1 MDVVPPLTFGWDYQ
15 PRIGGSPI
23 YFGGEASGDP
33 NAYWLAP
40 TPDEIAR
47 HVADGI
53 AWLRANEPDAPA
65 QIAIAYAWNEF
76 TEGGWLCPTFLAG
89 QPAGDTTR
97 IAALAT
103 VLKG

>member
-1 MDVVPPLTFGWDYQ
+1 V
-15 PRIGGSPI
+15 
-23 YFGGEASGDP
+23 
-33 NAYWLAP
+33 
-40 TPDEIAR
+40 
-47 HVADGI
+47 

-89 QPAGDTTR
+89 QPAGDTSR
-97 IAALAT
+97 IAALAA